1 MAHCR
6 VTPRVAEGSDAT
18 IDPQAQMN
26 GRSANRGEPRRQM
39 LSVLVPLLNEERG
52 IGALLGHLRPVLDG
66 LGLDWEIVFVDDGST
81 DRTFDTLR
89 SLHAQD
95 HRIKAISLSRNFGKE
110 IAIAAGLRYVTG
122 DAAVLMDGDLQ
133 HPPHVLTQFVQQWR
147 AGNNIV
153 YAQRVD
159 RKGDSFLHRWAARGF
174 YAAFHKLSR
183 TILPEGA
190 GDFRLL
196 DRKAIDAMNRMGER
210 ARFNKGLYAWIGFRS
225 VGVPF
230 EVPPRA
236 DGASRWRAR
245 QLLRFGIDGIASF
258 TTIPLRVWS
267 YLGLLI
273 SLFAFG
279 YAIVIL
285 VETLI
290 YGSDAPGFPSL
301 IISMMF
307 FAGVQLISLGVIGEY
322 LGRMYEE
329 VKGRPLFLVA
339 ERLGLEEEEVVVVVR
354 GAASAGQR
362 SLAGRHES

>member
-1 MAHCR
+1 MTTRKCDLGMPAAG
-6 VTPRVAEGSDAT
+6 P
-18 IDPQAQMN
+18 
-26 GRSANRGEPRRQM
+26 GRQV
-39 LSVLVPLLNEERG
+39 LSVLVPVLNEERG
-52 IGALLGHLRPVLDG
+52 IAALLGNLRPVLESLD
-66 LGLDWEIVFVDDGST
+66 LDWEIVFVDDGST
-81 DRTFDTLR
+81 DGTLDALKA
-89 SLHAQD
+89 LHAQD
-95 HRIKAISLSRNFGKE
+95 QRIKAISLSRNFGKE
-110 IAIAAGLRYVTG
+110 IAIAAGLRYVRG

-133 HPPHVLTQFVQQWR
+133 HPPQILSQFVQQWR
-147 AGNNIV
+147 AGNDIV

-159 RKGDSFLHRWAARGF
+159 RQTDTLLHRWGARGF
-174 YAAFHKLSR
+174 YAAFYRLSG

-230 EVPPRA
+230 AVLPRKE
-236 DGASRWRAR
+236 GTTRWRPR

-258 TTIPLRVWS
+258 TTVPLRVWS

-273 SLFAFG
+273 SLFAFC
-279 YAIVIL
+279 YAVLIL

-290 YGSDAPGFPSL
+290 YGTDAPGFPSL

-307 FAGVQLISLGVIGEY
+307 FSGVQLISLGVIGEY

-339 ERLGLEEEEVVVVVR
+339 EELGIEQEARPVPEPR
-354 GAASAGQR
+354 HAGH
-362 SLAGRHES
+362 AP

>member
-1 MAHCR
+1 VR
-6 VTPRVAEGSDAT
+6 
-18 IDPQAQMN
+18 
-26 GRSANRGEPRRQM
+26 
-39 LSVLVPLLNEERG
+39 
-52 IGALLGHLRPVLDG
+52 
-66 LGLDWEIVFVDDGST
+66 
-81 DRTFDTLR
+81 
-89 SLHAQD
+89 
-95 HRIKAISLSRNFGKE
+95 
-110 IAIAAGLRYVTG
+110 G

-133 HPPHVLTQFVQQWR
+133 HPPQILSQFVQQWR
-147 AGNNIV
+147 AGNDIV

-159 RKGDSFLHRWAARGF
+159 RKTDTLLHRWGARGF
-174 YAAFHKLSR
+174 YAAFYRLSG

-230 EVPPRA
+230 AVLPRKE
-236 DGASRWRAR
+236 GTTRWRPR

-258 TTIPLRVWS
+258 TTVPLRVWS

-273 SLFAFG
+273 SLFAFC
-279 YAIVIL
+279 YAVLIL

-290 YGSDAPGFPSL
+290 YGTDAPGFPSL

-307 FAGVQLISLGVIGEY
+307 FSGVQLISLGVIGEY

-339 ERLGLEEEEVVVVVR
+339 EELGIEQEARPVPEPR
-354 GAASAGQR
+354 HAGH
-362 SLAGRHES
+362 AP